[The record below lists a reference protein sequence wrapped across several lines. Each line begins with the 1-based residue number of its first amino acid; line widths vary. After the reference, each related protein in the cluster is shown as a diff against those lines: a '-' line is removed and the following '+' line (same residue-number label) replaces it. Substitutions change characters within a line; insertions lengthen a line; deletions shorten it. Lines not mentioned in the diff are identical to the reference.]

1 MFIFKSKPKN
11 PLDNEEIRQLFAN
24 IDLILANADKILQ
37 NEKYRNITVKGCGID
52 GIYIGHINLF
62 LGDLIS
68 LWSNC
73 SPWRNGQKFYYH
85 LGGSPLSGMSFCTYW
100 ENGKIGCDRGDIS
113 APSFWTLLKPA
124 GVVVKNNTEQHNC
137 ISIPFP
143 KRLASEM
150 KIGDLL
156 ELLKKINIS
165 VS

>member
-100 ENGKIGCDRGDIS
+100 ENGKIGCDRYG
-113 APSFWTLLKPA
+113 PSFGTLLKPA
-124 GVVVKNNTEQHNC
+124 GVVIKNNTEQDNC
-137 ISIPFP
+137 KSIPFP

-150 KIGDLL
+150 KIVDLL